1 MDQDLKAMLEQMVLA
16 FDQAIADAE
25 TAEDVTYFAF
35 DGELVTQSGDH
46 YTYQFRL
53 RTHWEPEENSR
64 VYVEID
70 KQTEQK
76 LAAKVVSL
84 IGNTLMLST
93 REPIP
98 EQLLKKVT
106 LIEDTV
112 WLLKRQRGVLQ
123 AYLEGQLEEAPGGYA
138 AKVLDLAPVRYGT
151 KKTRGKLGRLK
162 FVPDEEQ
169 QQAIAHGLGSERT
182 IIVGPGGTG
191 KSSVEALLGNL
202 FLKEDLSILAVSHT
216 NIATDNMFLRLVQF
230 AEESGD
236 PALLHLLSTQ
246 RLVRQGDPRHRSL
259 LTGAYRHLTVN
270 AIADERLGDLT
281 QTRMRI
287 EEAQRMLAKRIEGLA
302 RRLEQEETRWG
313 GERARLEPAIEELQA
328 KLADLEERERKRVE
342 SINRGIRAEEE
353 KRAAAKQQ
361 LDPLVAEQGDLEHQL
376 RWWQGDLQRQTPGGE
391 WARRETR
398 LEVAKQQ
405 QAELQKRRAFKHWL
419 AGQQH
424 ELDVAAAQQAIQT
437 GEEDLDEADQAIA
450 SLKNGLHQNRMA
462 QIGPWATIQKAEAEI
477 KRLQAAYNSSS
488 WTEEMKPYRKQL
500 EPLLKE
506 MQDGEDAL
514 DARRAE
520 LESVRD
526 EQRKNEAQLA
536 DLKAHLTSVKTQ
548 IVAEARLVAT
558 TITGCYLNAE
568 LLRRQFDVI
577 LVDEISMI
585 SVVAAL
591 LVALRATR
599 HFVAGGD
606 PMQLLPILKTVCNE
620 QEREEKMPEALKWL
634 ARDLLSFLG
643 VTIFDAING
652 QKGCILLRQQGR
664 MHPKILAPINHY
676 VYQNMLVSRPETED
690 GPPIAPLPHAPLM
703 LVDSSASSKSRTRKP
718 SKNESR
724 VNEYHV
730 KVIVALVPQV
740 LASLPPRSASEDP
753 SVPRIGVLAPY
764 RTQAKYLRRALREAR
779 LDDAVHVGTINTAQA
794 LQFEAVIL
802 DTVEAPGLAPFGFTF
817 DRILDESNVATDA
830 TRRWNVGHT
839 RARHKLIY
847 IANLNYLHRHQ
858 PKNPT
863 NSPAKQRLL
872 VELADWAAR
881 EGSITS
887 LEVLGATEG
896 EQKA

>member
-1 MDQDLKAMLEQMVLA
+1 MDQDLKVMLEQMVLA

-35 DGELVTQSGDH
+35 NGELVTQSGDH
-46 YTYQFRL
+46 YTYQFKL
-53 RTHWEPEENSR
+53 RTQWEPEENSR
-64 VYVEID
+64 VYIEID
-70 KQTEQK
+70 KQAKQK
-76 LAAKVVSL
+76 LVARVVSL

-93 REPIP
+93 RDLIP

-112 WLLKRQRGVLQ
+112 WLLKRQRDVLK

-138 AKVLDLAPVRYGT
+138 AKALGLAPVRYGT
-151 KKTRGKLGRLK
+151 KRTRGKLGRLK
-162 FVPDEEQ
+162 FTPDEQ
-169 QQAIAHGLGSERT
+169 QLQAIAHGLGSERT

-191 KSSVEALLGNL
+191 KSAVEALLGNL

-236 PALLHLLSTQ
+236 ADLLHLLRTQ

-270 AIADERLGDLT
+270 AIADERLGELT
-281 QTRMRI
+281 QTRLRI
-287 EEAQRMLAKRIEGLA
+287 EEAQRAQVKRIEGLA
-302 RRLEQEETRWG
+302 HRLEQEEARWHS
-313 GERARLEPAIEELQA
+313 ERARLEPAIEELQS
-328 KLADLEERERKRVE
+328 KLADLEERERKRIE
-342 SINRGIRAEEE
+342 SINRGIKEEGD

-361 LDPLVAEQGDLEHQL
+361 LDPLMSQQADLERQL
-376 RWWQGDLQRQTPGGE
+376 RWWQGDLHRQTTSGE
-391 WARRETR
+391 RARREAR
-398 LEVAKQQ
+398 LGAAQQ
-405 QAELQKRRAFKHWL
+405 QLAELQKRGAFKRFL

-424 ELDVAAAQQAIQT
+424 ELDVATAQQAILARK
-437 GEEDLDEADQAIA
+437 EDLDEADRAIA
-450 SLKNGLHQNRMA
+450 ALSSSLHQNRMT
-462 QIGPWATIQKAEAEI
+462 QIRPWATIQKAEAEI
-477 KRLQAAYNSSS
+477 KRLQAACNFSS

-500 EPLLKE
+500 GPLLTA
-506 MQDGEDAL
+506 MQEGEDAL
-514 DARRAE
+514 EARRVE
-520 LESVRD
+520 LESARD
-526 EQRKNEAQLA
+526 EKSRNDARLA
-536 DLKAHLTSVKTQ
+536 DLKAQLASVKTQ
-548 IVAEARLVAT
+548 VVAEARLVAT

-568 LLRRQFDVI
+568 LLRRQFDVV
-577 LVDEISMI
+577 LVDEISML

-599 HFVAGGD
+599 HFVVGGD
-606 PMQLLPILKTVCNE
+606 PMQLLPILKTVCSE

-634 ARDLLSFLG
+634 ARDLLSYLG
-643 VTIFDAING
+643 VTIFDAIG
-652 QKGCILLRQQGR
+652 GEKGCILLIRQGR

-676 VYQNMLVSRPETED
+676 VYQDMLLSRPETD
-690 GPPIAPLPHAPLM
+690 DAPPIAPLPDAPLM
-703 LVDSSASSKSRTRKP
+703 LVDSSASSDSRTRKP
-718 SKNESR
+718 SKDESR

-730 KVIVALVPQV
+730 KVVVALVPQV

-764 RTQAKYLRRALREAR
+764 RTQAKYLRRALRAAR
-779 LDDAVHVGTINTAQA
+779 LDEFVHVGTINTAQA
-794 LQFEAVIL
+794 LEFETVIL
-802 DTVEAPGLAPFGFTF
+802 DTVEAPGLAPFSFTM
-817 DRILDESNVATDA
+817 DRILDERNIATDA

-847 IANLNYLHRHQ
+847 IANLDYLHRHQ